1 MSAESNGFD
10 TFLVG
15 LLNDTVQSVSDAIVE
30 VIDAFAI
37 DAGADDSIVFLIEA
51 RKELLQERQIGRRG
65 VIEAG

>member
-30 VIDAFAI
+30 VIDTFAI
-37 DAGADDSIVFLIEA
+37 DAGADDSLVFLIEA
-51 RKELLQERQIGRRG
+51 REELLQERQIGRRG
-65 VIEAG
+65 VIEAS